1 VKRGDADAL
10 RLLGYGRKPA
20 VAVEDVCF
28 EPRRVPIGGRV
39 TVSFTLRN
47 KSREPQDLL
56 VDLAVHFVKAR
67 GNSSKKVFKL
77 KRVPMPPRGK
87 TELRSI
93 ISLAVH
99 TTRKPN
105 PGKHLVEVIVN
116 GQVLPAGSF
125 DVVAPRSVKR

>member
-1 VKRGDADAL
+1 M
-10 RLLGYGRKPA
+10 
-20 VAVEDVCF
+20 
-28 EPRRVPIGGRV
+28 
-39 TVSFTLRN
+39 TVSFTLRS

-67 GNSSKKVFKL
+67 GKSSKKVFKL
-77 KRVPMPPRGK
+77 KRVPLPPRGK
-87 TELRSI
+87 TELRST
-93 ISLAVH
+93 ISLGIH

-105 PGKHLVEVIVN
+105 PGKHLVDVIVN